1 MGRTLRGL
9 SGQIISKTVITD
21 WTAVAQNAVAKSSVI
36 DIKNGASITL
46 QAFLDTETAHTGTE
60 FIVQTTKEDSG
71 DEDWEDL
78 VSFAALV
85 GTANAEPITNNPL
98 AAGSTTI
105 TCDLTTGYTTG
116 NAALPWRAI
125 EDATLVN
132 SELIR
137 QKGYTS
143 NTSIT
148 ILDGTANAHVV
159 NTNMYN
165 IAISELIAIPVG
177 VGRRARVV
185 VNNTYDSDGSTLNY
199 RVVA

>member
-116 NAALPWRAI
+116 NAVLPWRAI
-125 EDATLVN
+125 EDATPVN

-148 ILDGTANAHVV
+148 ILDGTANAHAV

-177 VGRRARVV
+177 VGRCARVV